1 MRGSGVDAEVLV
13 VRLEGA
19 SPFSVAVQQVD
30 DALRQAVEQEIRKVL
45 VDVRG
50 LTGFT
55 RPSIAAMS
63 EMARRWASTAQGR
76 VKMAMLSRPEL
87 NDPERFG
94 VIIARRL
101 GFEVELFK
109 TEVAA
114 LEWLH
119 G

>member
-1 MRGSGVDAEVLV
+1 MDADVLV
-13 VRLEGA
+13 VRLEGGQ
-19 SPFSVAVQQVD
+19 PFSVAVQQVD
-30 DALRQAVEQEIRKVL
+30 DALRQAAASGIRKAL

-55 RPSIAAMS
+55 RPSVAAIS
-63 EMARRWASTAQGR
+63 EMARRWATTSQGR

-101 GFEVELFK
+101 AFDVEVFE
-109 TEVAA
+109 TESAA
-114 LEWLH
+114 LKWLH